1 MTLAWPQLNAS
12 LRAHRP
18 AVLADLNP
26 PASTKTLQHLQS
38 TLGASLPEVFLGALR
53 GHDGQRGNSEPLL
66 DSFQWLSC
74 GRMLDAWR
82 FWVQQSASA
91 GFNEGAEP
99 GTGVQAYWWHPGW
112 IPFAGNG
119 NGDYLCLDLAPA
131 RAGLP
136 GQVIM
141 VWHDDGARRRVS
153 EQFPAWFARFF

>member
-1 MTLAWPQLNAS
+1 MTLAWLQLDAS

-26 PASTKTLQHLQS
+26 PASAKTLQHLQS
-38 TLGASLPEVFLGALR
+38 TLGVSLPEAILDALR
-53 GHDGQRGNSEPLL
+53 GHDGQRGSSEPLL

-74 GRMLDAWR
+74 ARMLDAWR

-99 GTGVQAYWWHPGW
+99 GTGVQSYWWHPGW
-112 IPFAGNG
+112 IPFASNG
-119 NGDYLCLDLAPA
+119 SGDYLCLDLAPA
-131 RAGLP
+131 TAGLP
-136 GQVIM
+136 GQVIT

-153 EQFPAWFARFF
+153 EHFPAWFAQFF